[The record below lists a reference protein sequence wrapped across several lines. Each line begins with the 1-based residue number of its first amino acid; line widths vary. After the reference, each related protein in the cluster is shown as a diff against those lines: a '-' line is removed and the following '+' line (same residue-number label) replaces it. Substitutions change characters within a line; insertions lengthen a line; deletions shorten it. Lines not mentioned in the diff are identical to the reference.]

1 VADRQKAFEYYLEDI
16 QVDPPGM
23 WENHDGPF
31 GWWGVSTGDE
41 GIIAY
46 FYDELSA
53 CRFRLAEINRRMN
66 G

>member
-1 VADRQKAFEYYLEDI
+1 MKSLAEMLDTV

-23 WENHDGPF
+23 WENHDGPV
-31 GWWGVSTGDE
+31 GWWGVSTDDE

-46 FYDELSA
+46 FYDEQTA
-53 CRFRLAEINRRMN
+53 CRFRLAEVNRKLN